1 MKLMRKIA
9 ILLAALLV
17 FGLCTAVSA
26 DLIADDWATTEAP
39 TETATTGSTGTS
51 ARQIVLVPYDEEG
64 NLVGSSGLMGCVGG
78 TTLYIKHAY
87 RLVVCYYEQANSK
100 IIETQDKLLLG
111 VECDSP
117 YLTYSGNE
125 INLASAD
132 KAYSF
137 TCRVADPTAE
147 GGEAKYTVSVNRF
160 NFSIIEL
167 LIAAV
172 GVYLIVTAIRGK
184 GSTFSDEYIKD
195 EKKPLFR
202 RLALI
207 LGILAGLVLIASGII
222 AICFSYCDWSAL
234 ARYICLGTALALLI
248 AMAVVNSVMTDR
260 EKRDKADKQK
270 MGGSGSSAAAFE
282 FDGTE
287 PTLDEVLESIEQEK
301 KDPEA

>member
-1 MKLMRKIA
+1 MKLTHKIA

-17 FGLCTAVSA
+17 LGLCAAVSA
-26 DLIADDWATTEAP
+26 DVIADDPVTAAP
-39 TETATTGSTGTS
+39 TESTAAGTTSTS

-78 TTLYIKHAY
+78 TTLYIKHTY
-87 RLVVCYYEQANSK
+87 KLVVCYYEQATSK
-100 IIETQDKLLLG
+100 IIETDDKLLLG

-117 YLTYSGNE
+117 YLTYSGNV

-132 KAYSF
+132 KAYNF
-137 TCRVADPTAE
+137 TCRVADPSE
-147 GGEAKYTVSVNRF
+147 EAGQVNYTVSVNRF
-160 NFSIIEL
+160 NFSIIEF

-172 GVYLIVTAIRGK
+172 GLYLIVTAIRGK
-184 GSTFSDEYIKD
+184 GSTFSDEYIKE

-202 RLALI
+202 RLALL

-222 AICFSYCDWSAL
+222 AICFSYCDWSAI